1 MVSQSKAIVL
11 KRFPYGDT
19 SIIAKCFVRDKGKL
33 SFIVHGAR
41 RKKSPKSAHFQPS
54 NCLDLVFYYKP
65 SRNLQTVSK
74 SSYSATWNK
83 IPQDFKKISY
93 AMALV
98 ELSDKCL
105 TENDP
110 NIELYDELFRAL
122 QTIENN
128 TKNDNMVFWFFQYQ
142 VLSKLG
148 FKPDFSQADINNHP
162 LPNPY
167 KSANSKMVFE
177 CFEKNESY
185 LEKNLRLT
193 PEDRHAISNY
203 LNSCLRIHLEGLNK
217 LKSLQFIKQTLN

>member
-1 MVSQSKAIVL
+1 
-11 KRFPYGDT
+11 
-19 SIIAKCFVRDKGKL
+19 
-33 SFIVHGAR
+33 
-41 RKKSPKSAHFQPS
+41 
-54 NCLDLVFYYKP
+54 
-65 SRNLQTVSK
+65 
-74 SSYSATWNK
+74 
-83 IPQDFKKISY
+83 
-93 AMALV
+93 MALV

-148 FKPDFSQADINNHP
+148 LNPIFLKQILIINP

-193 PEDRHAISNY
+193 SKRTDMQYP
-203 LNSCLRIHLEGLNK
+203 
-217 LKSLQFIKQTLN
+217 TT

>member
-11 KRFPYGDT
+11 KRFHYGET
-19 SIIAKCFVRDKGKL
+19 RIIAKCFVRYKGKL

-148 FKPDFSQADINNHP
+148 FKPDFSKADINNHP
-162 LPNPY
+162 FPNTY
-167 KSANSKMVFE
+167 N
-177 CFEKNESY
+177 
-185 LEKNLRLT
+185 
-193 PEDRHAISNY
+193 
-203 LNSCLRIHLEGLNK
+203 
-217 LKSLQFIKQTLN
+217 

>member
-1 MVSQSKAIVL
+1 
-11 KRFPYGDT
+11 
-19 SIIAKCFVRDKGKL
+19 
-33 SFIVHGAR
+33 
-41 RKKSPKSAHFQPS
+41 
-54 NCLDLVFYYKP
+54 
-65 SRNLQTVSK
+65 
-74 SSYSATWNK
+74 
-83 IPQDFKKISY
+83 
-93 AMALV
+93 
-98 ELSDKCL
+98 
-105 TENDP
+105 
-110 NIELYDELFRAL
+110 
-122 QTIENN
+122 
-128 TKNDNMVFWFFQYQ
+128 MVFWFFQYQ

-203 LNSCLRIHLEGLNK
+203 LNSCLRIHFEGLNK